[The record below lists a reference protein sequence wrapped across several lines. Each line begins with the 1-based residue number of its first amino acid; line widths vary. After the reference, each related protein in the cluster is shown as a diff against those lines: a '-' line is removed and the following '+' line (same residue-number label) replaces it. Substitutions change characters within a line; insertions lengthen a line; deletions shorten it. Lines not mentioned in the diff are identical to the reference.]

1 MDHIISFNLIS
12 LEILKRI
19 ENDHKDIKLKCKNVK
34 KNLIK
39 YNKLNLLDY
48 LIKHYNINLNHLNGY
63 SLLKSVEL
71 KNYDMIHLL
80 LDYDVDYSIND
91 YQPVKLLIKY
101 NELDILQRLDLPN
114 HLTNLLFIAVKYKN
128 YDIIKFL
135 MEQKG
140 FRPNIKIIN
149 LINEIGI

>member
-1 MDHIISFNLIS
+1 
-12 LEILKRI
+12 
-19 ENDHKDIKLKCKNVK
+19 
-34 KNLIK
+34 
-39 YNKLNLLDY
+39 
-48 LIKHYNINLNHLNGY
+48 
-63 SLLKSVEL
+63 
-71 KNYDMIHLL
+71 MIHLL